1 MEWGINL
8 MVKKTIKLKN
18 IIILILFIF
27 SLSIIFLISF
37 ISNILIKNNFNNYI
51 KNRIDSEKSTVL
63 KSISYTYLHNKWN
76 VKEIERIGVEALE
89 EGLIIKVVDNNGNII
104 WDANNNYNDMCQF
117 MLNEMND
124 NFKSISPSSQGE
136 YVEEYYDLDV
146 NGVDIGYVEIGY
158 YGPIYYNN
166 SDIMFFNGLNISLII
181 VTIVAIV
188 LSVVMGVLISSNISK
203 PVLEIAN
210 STKEIING
218 KYKKRLSNNNKVKE
232 INEMIVSINELADS
246 LEMDEKMRK
255 NLTRDI
261 SHELRTPLTTI
272 QLQIEALIDGVWE
285 ASEERLIGIQYEII
299 RLTRLVE
306 SLEKLL
312 EYDNDSLKLKKEEI
326 DICQLINGVIINFEK
341 QVFDKGIELKT
352 NLKKL
357 TLNIDKDKIIQAII
371 NLISNSIKY
380 TPKGGTLT
388 ISCYSDNKNGY
399 ISIKDTGVGIS
410 EEHIKHIFKRFYRVD
425 SSRTRKTGG
434 SGIGLSI
441 AQSIINAHGGEIIV
455 KSQVNK
461 GSEFIM
467 IIPLEK

>member
-8 MVKKTIKLKN
+8 MVKRTIKLKN
-18 IIILILFIF
+18 IIILILFVF
-27 SLSIIFLISF
+27 SVSIIFLISF

-51 KNRIDSEKSTVL
+51 KDRIDSEKSMVL
-63 KSISYTYLHNKWN
+63 KSISSTYLHNKWN
-76 VKEIERIGVEALE
+76 VKEIERIGLEALDD
-89 EGLIIKVVDNNGNII
+89 GLIIKVVDNKGNII
-104 WDANNNYNDMCQF
+104 WDVNNNYNDMCQF
-117 MLNEMND
+117 MLNEMNS
-124 NFKSISPSSQGE
+124 NLKSISPSSEGE
-136 YVEEYYDLDV
+136 YVEEYYNLDV
-146 NGVDIGYVEIGY
+146 NGVEIGYVEIGY

-181 VTIVAIV
+181 VTILAIL
-188 LSVVMGVLISSNISK
+188 LSVVMGVLISSNITK
-203 PVLEIAN
+203 PVLEIA
-210 STKEIING
+210 SATKDIING
-218 KYKKRLSNNNKVKE
+218 KYKKNLKADNKVKE
-232 INEMIVSINELADS
+232 INEMIISVNELADS
-246 LEMDEKMRK
+246 LEMDQKIRK

-285 ASEERLIGIQYEII
+285 SSEERLIGVQNEII

-312 EYDNDSLKLKKEEI
+312 EYDNDSLKLNKEEI
-326 DICQLINGVIINFEK
+326 DICELINGIIINFEK
-341 QVFDKGIELKT
+341 QVFDNGIELKT

-388 ISCYSDNKNGY
+388 ISCYSDSKNGY
-399 ISIKDTGVGIS
+399 ISIKDTGVGIG

-441 AQSIINAHGGEIIV
+441 AQSIINAHSGEIIV
-455 KSQVNK
+455 KSKVNN
-461 GSEFIM
+461 GSEFII
-467 IIPLEK
+467 IIPLQK

>member
-8 MVKKTIKLKN
+8 MVKRTIKLKN
-18 IIILILFIF
+18 IIILILFVF
-27 SLSIIFLISF
+27 SVSIIFLISF

-51 KNRIDSEKSTVL
+51 KDRIDSEKSMVL
-63 KSISYTYLHNKWN
+63 KSISSTYLHNKWN
-76 VKEIERIGVEALE
+76 VKEIERIGLEALDD
-89 EGLIIKVVDNNGNII
+89 GLIIKVVDNKGNII
-104 WDANNNYNDMCQF
+104 WDVNNNYNDMCQF
-117 MLNEMND
+117 MLNEMNG
-124 NFKSISPSSQGE
+124 NLKSISPSSEGE
-136 YVEEYYDLDV
+136 YVEEYYNLDV
-146 NGVDIGYVEIGY
+146 NGVEIGYVEIGY

-181 VTIVAIV
+181 VTILAIL
-188 LSVVMGVLISSNISK
+188 LSVVMGVLISSNITK

-210 STKEIING
+210 ATKEIING
-218 KYKKRLSNNNKVKE
+218 KYKKNLKDDNKVKE
-232 INEMIVSINELADS
+232 INEMIISVNELADS
-246 LEMDEKMRK
+246 LEMDQKIRK

-285 ASEERLIGIQYEII
+285 ASEERLIGIQNEII

-312 EYDNDSLKLKKEEI
+312 EYDNDSLKLNKEEI
-326 DICQLINGVIINFEK
+326 DICELINGIIINFEK
-341 QVFDKGIELKT
+341 QVFDNGIELKT

-388 ISCYSDNKNGY
+388 ISCYSDSKNGY
-399 ISIKDTGVGIS
+399 ISIKDTGVGIG

-441 AQSIINAHGGEIIV
+441 AQSIINAHSGEIIV
-455 KSQVNK
+455 KSKVNN
-461 GSEFIM
+461 GSEFII
-467 IIPLEK
+467 IIPLQK